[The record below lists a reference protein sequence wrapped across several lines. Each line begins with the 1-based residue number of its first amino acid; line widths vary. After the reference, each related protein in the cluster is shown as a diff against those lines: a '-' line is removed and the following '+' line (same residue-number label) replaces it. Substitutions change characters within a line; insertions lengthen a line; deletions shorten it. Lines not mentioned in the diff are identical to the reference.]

1 MERILP
7 GNRSQDTNTRETPSV
22 YMLREPHCLTRKWYF
37 SRKEIEDHSP
47 SRNDGIEYEQEAELR
62 KLYCSFLQE
71 LGMELNVPQLTI
83 ATAMMLCHRFYMRQS
98 HAKND
103 WQTIAIV
110 SMFLA
115 CKAEE
120 TPRRLSDVAVVAYKL
135 VYRWDPSASKRIK
148 QRDVYDKQ
156 KELIL
161 VGERLLL
168 STVAFDLNIEHPY
181 KPLVAALKRLEI
193 ANKELVKVAWNFVND
208 WLRTTLCLQYKPH
221 YIAAGSIF
229 LAAKLQ
235 KVKLPTEKG
244 RVWWMQFDVSPKQLE
259 EIVQQMRGLLEKN
272 QKQSV
277 SPMHKKVT
285 ESKSAVA
292 KAMASAS
299 QSAIASGSAV
309 SQFMSHGDTVDA
321 VRCVK
326 STTSNSPQSC
336 IMSSSNIA
344 DYTGRGA
351 VVDGGRLVKSAIPSS
366 PQSCIVSSSYVA
378 QDSGHGSTVI
388 DVGLVKSS
396 ISKCSENE
404 VSNDICRQTS
414 DCGSATSVV
423 EDCDGGPKAGA
434 SDRNSSSRIVSV
446 KGGDSKIDV
455 DRIRE
460 ALKRKRRDTI
470 VNTNIVKAM
479 DDEIDSEAWIEKEL
493 ENGIELETV
502 SGNKRRRF

>member
-7 GNRSQDTNTRETPSV
+7 GNRSQDTNTIETPSV
-22 YMLREPHCLTRKWYF
+22 YMPREPQCLTRKWYF

-83 ATAMMLCHRFYMRQS
+83 ATSMMLCHRFYMRQS

-299 QSAIASGSAV
+299 QSAIASGSSV

-321 VRCVK
+321 VLCVK

-344 DYTGRGA
+344 DYN
-351 VVDGGRLVKSAIPSS
+351 GGRLVKSAIPSS

-378 QDSGHGSTVI
+378 QDSGHGSAAI

-404 VSNDICRQTS
+404 ASNDICRQTS

-423 EDCDGGPKAGA
+423 EDCDGRPKAGA

-460 ALKRKRRDTI
+460 ALKRKRQDTI
-470 VNTNIVKAM
+470 VNTNIAKAM

-493 ENGIELETV
+493 ENGIELETA

>member
-1 MERILP
+1 
-7 GNRSQDTNTRETPSV
+7 
-22 YMLREPHCLTRKWYF
+22 
-37 SRKEIEDHSP
+37 
-47 SRNDGIEYEQEAELR
+47 
-62 KLYCSFLQE
+62 
-71 LGMELNVPQLTI
+71 
-83 ATAMMLCHRFYMRQS
+83 MR
-98 HAKND
+98 A
-103 WQTIAIV
+103 
-110 SMFLA
+110 
-115 CKAEE
+115 
-120 TPRRLSDVAVVAYKL
+120 
-135 VYRWDPSASKRIK
+135 
-148 QRDVYDKQ
+148 
-156 KELIL
+156 
-161 VGERLLL
+161 
-168 STVAFDLNIEHPY
+168 
-181 KPLVAALKRLEI
+181 
-193 ANKELVKVAWNFVND
+193 
-208 WLRTTLCLQYKPH
+208 
-221 YIAAGSIF
+221 
-229 LAAKLQ
+229 
-235 KVKLPTEKG
+235 
-244 RVWWMQFDVSPKQLE
+244 
-259 EIVQQMRGLLEKN
+259 LLEKN
-272 QKQSV
+272 QKQSLP
-277 SPMHKKVT
+277 PMHKKVT

-446 KGGDSKIDV
+446 KGGDGKIDV

-470 VNTNIVKAM
+470 VNMNIVKAM

>member
-1 MERILP
+1 MEGKHP
-7 GNRSQDTNTRETPSV
+7 GNPSHETNARATPSV
-22 YMLREPHCLTRKWYF
+22 HMPIEPQCLTRKWYF

-47 SRNDGIEYEQEAELR
+47 SRNDGIEYEHEEELR

-83 ATAMMLCHRFYMRQS
+83 ATSMMLCHRFYMRQS

-120 TPRRLSDVAVVAYKL
+120 TPRWLSDVTVVAYKL
-135 VYRWDPSASKRIK
+135 VYRWDPSASRRIK

-161 VGERLLL
+161 VGETLLL

-193 ANKELVKVAWNFVND
+193 ANKDLVKVAWNFVND

-244 RVWWMQFDVSPKQLE
+244 KVWWMQFDVSPKQLE
-259 EIVQQMRGLLEKN
+259 EVVQQMRVLLEKN
-272 QKQSV
+272 QKQSLP
-277 SPMHKKVT
+277 PMHKKVT

-299 QSAIASGSAV
+299 QLAIASGSTV

-321 VRCVK
+321 GQGVK
-326 STTSNSPQSC
+326 STTSNSSQSC
-336 IMSSSNIA
+336 IMSSSQMSL
-344 DYTGRGA
+344 TTP
-351 VVDGGRLVKSAIPSS
+351 VVELQWMVDF
-366 PQSCIVSSSYVA
+366 
-378 QDSGHGSTVI
+378 
-388 DVGLVKSS
+388 
-396 ISKCSENE
+396 ENE
-404 VSNDICRQTS
+404 ASNYICRQTS
-414 DCGSATSVV
+414 DWVSANSVV
-423 EDCDGGPKAGA
+423 QDCDGGPKPGV
-434 SDRNSSSRIVSV
+434 SDRNPSSRIVSV

-460 ALKRKRRDTI
+460 ALKRKRWDKI
-470 VNTNIVKAM
+470 VNKNIAKAT
-479 DDEIDSEAWIEKEL
+479 DDEIDSEDWIEKEL
-493 ENGIELETV
+493 ENGIELETASV
-502 SGNKRRRF
+502 NKRRRF